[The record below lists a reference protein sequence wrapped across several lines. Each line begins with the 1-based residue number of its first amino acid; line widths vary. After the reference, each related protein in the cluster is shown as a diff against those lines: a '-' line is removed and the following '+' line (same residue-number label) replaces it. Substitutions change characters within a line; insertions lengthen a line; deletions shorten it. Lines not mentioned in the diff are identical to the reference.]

1 MGEKEYKMSDETK
14 AVLVKV
20 GSRDAWLIEGRLLPY
35 IAGGAPGGDGDS
47 GGDGGGDGNG
57 DSEGDKKIV
66 FTDDQQAHIDKLIS
80 NKYADAHTKAEAKA
94 QLAIDALKVELE
106 EIKTTKKPDDK
117 QNKGNEDLTALQEKI
132 AVLEADKIKGFQ
144 ASSESNIIS
153 AASDLKAVNS
163 RQVYDLLKSQIKI
176 ADDGTRAVINS
187 EGQPRINA
195 DGQPFSEKE
204 LVAEFLANNQHFV
217 QASGKTG
224 SGSQQPGF
232 GESGDEDI
240 SKLPLVEQL
249 TKVREAKA
257 AKNK

>member
-1 MGEKEYKMSDETK
+1 MGEKEFRMSDETE

-20 GSRDAWLIEGRLLPY
+20 GGRDAWLIDGVIVPR
-35 IAGGAPGGDGDS
+35 ICGG
-47 GGDGGGDGNG
+47 
-57 DSEGDKKIV
+57 
-66 FTDDQQAHIDKLIS
+66 TDDPPKDPPADPPKEPAKVEFTAEQQAHFDAVIKA
-80 NKYADAHTKAEAKA
+80 KFAEAHTKAEAKS
-94 QLAIDALKVELE
+94 QLAIDALKTELE
-106 EIKTTKKPDDK
+106 ALKTAKPK
-117 QNKGNEDLTALQEKI
+117 EPQNKGNEDLTALQDKI

-144 ASSESNIIS
+144 ISSESNIIS

-176 ADDGTRAVINS
+176 ADDGTRTVINS

-204 LVAEFLANNQHFV
+204 LVAEFLTSNQHFV

-232 GESGDEDI
+232 GVSSDEDI